1 MLENKRI
8 PEAEITTTLQN
19 REISYPQPLSFSH
32 FTPPKT
38 PIGYSNLTPTS
49 SSDIVRVIGHLFFF
63 CTQLSVIF
71 EPFLL
76 QVQDERSS
84 LISSK
89 IYADIFS
96 RLRSIVATNHTL
108 QDGELSLIH
117 IPLNL
122 YPTLLQPILQ
132 ILLPQK
138 ESILQPEDEQGNG
151 SPVASNSSRSW
162 SQLGPHDQR
171 PFLNVSIT
179 PIECS
184 VVCQT
189 TWATSVFE
197 PALQKLQQ
205 AARGK
210 VSISK
215 ESYVALCVISAGMDA
230 GSRVVDLS
238 SPLAL
243 AGISIFFITTYY
255 SDFILVP
262 SKDKKNVVQALLAR
276 GFEFTDNGDSSSM
289 MSLPRSGLGSYLN
302 SHANS
307 GAGSTMVS
315 RRGSYNEH
323 DNATPDSPLPSNADE
338 LQERTFALLKKQ
350 SVQATVD
357 TSLRLVHCSGHE
369 TSSHR
374 LDGEISAASPTAHLN
389 RPSLSRM
396 NTGNGFSNG
405 HSHRTWVD
413 TVDTRLYTCLVAALA
428 TQPKFLSVT
437 LAQDDP
443 PSLLLDKALV
453 PMFGESLI
461 GEAGGELAPI
471 FLDLASLP
479 FEATGIVS
487 GVAGRLARE
496 MSDEGPELS
505 YLSTARAGAVIL
517 SREQSAKA
525 IEILGPLLSGDT

>member
-1 MLENKRI
+1 MSPLAVVRQGS
-8 PEAEITTTLQN
+8 PTRVHITCVTARMVSNPYLGSIHNTKPIKSVDQCPSA
-19 REISYPQPLSFSH
+19 RYSYLNHSFS
-32 FTPPKT
+32 K
-38 PIGYSNLTPTS
+38 SRMNAQVS
-49 SSDIVRVIGHLFFF
+49 
-63 CTQLSVIF
+63 
-71 EPFLL
+71 FL
-76 QVQDERSS
+76 
-84 LISSK
+84 
-89 IYADIFS
+89 
-96 RLRSIVATNHTL
+96 
-108 QDGELSLIH
+108 DGELSLIH